1 MSTKR
6 NPDLIIPGGA
16 LKGNTYFK
24 QKVGELIESSVDKV
38 SDSDTE
44 NDAFSKLKNQV

>member
-1 MSTKR
+1 MSTTR

-24 QKVGELIESSVDKV
+24 QKVGEPLESSIEKG

-44 NDAFSKLKNQV
+44 NDAFSKLKN